1 MYNRY
6 REEEKQE
13 KELKQTE
20 AETSGEETAAETEAT
35 GEETPVAPAEEKDA
49 AGEETLDL
57 EEEVKR
63 LKDLYLRTL
72 ADAENFKRRINE
84 ERIRERKYAAQGLL
98 EKLISVIDI
107 FDQAI
112 GVEADDPKLKNFLT
126 GFTIINKQL
135 NEILEEE
142 GVKKIDARDQIFDPA
157 YHHAVE
163 VEHDENKEDNIV
175 LEVYQNGYTFKDRV
189 LRPALVKVNKSKKEE
204 NIDHE

>member
-6 REEEKQE
+6 REEEKQDM
-13 KELKQTE
+13 ELKQTE

-112 GVEADDPKLKNFLT
+112 GVETDDPKLKTFLT

>member
-13 KELKQTE
+13 KELKQAE
-20 AETSGEETAAETEAT
+20 AETSGEESAAETEAT
-35 GEETPVAPAEEKDA
+35 
-49 AGEETLDL
+49 GEETLDL

-112 GVEADDPKLKNFLT
+112 GVETDDPKLKNFLT

>member
-112 GVEADDPKLKNFLT
+112 GVETDDPKLKNFLT

-142 GVKKIDARDQIFDPA
+142 GVKKIDARNQIFDPA

>member
-72 ADAENFKRRINE
+72 ADTENFKRRINE

>member
-35 GEETPVAPAEEKDA
+35 GEETPVAPAEEIDA

-112 GVEADDPKLKNFLT
+112 GVETDDPKLKNFLT